1 MSSQSKFNFSKLSL
15 SFLIALCW
23 ASSAAAQQCNVKI
36 EQLTNAPELR
46 GFHLGMSF
54 EQVKARVPPVQFGR
68 TDHIGVTKTSIN
80 PLYDSRFDK
89 ASFADVRTIS
99 LDFLDGKLTALWIGF
114 ESSFKWQTVDEFVAG
129 ISKSLNVPATWS
141 PHKGGKQLR
150 CDGLSVF
157 VSLIAGSPSVRLTDD
172 AAEETIAARR
182 EEAVAAA
189 ESMVLGDKST
199 KFYYP
204 GNCDAGETVS
214 VLNRITFKDKDEA
227 EKAGYKL
234 ARDCQ

>member
-1 MSSQSKFNFSKLSL
+1 MTLQSKFTFFKFSLSL
-15 SFLIALCW
+15 LIVFCW
-23 ASSAAAQQCNVKI
+23 AASASAQHCNLKI
-36 EQLTNAPELR
+36 DQVANAPELR
-46 GFHLGMSF
+46 GFRLGMNF

-68 TDHIGVTKTSIN
+68 TDNVGVTKTSIN

-99 LDFLDGKLTALWIGF
+99 LDFLDGTLTTLWIGF
-114 ESSFKWQTVDEFVAG
+114 ESSFKWRTVDQFVAG
-129 ISKSLNVPATWS
+129 ITKSLNVPASWS
-141 PHKGGKQLR
+141 PKKGGQELR
-150 CDGLSVF
+150 CDGFSIF

-199 KFYYP
+199 KVYYP
-204 GNCDAGETVS
+204 ANCDAGENIS
-214 VLNRITFKDKDEA
+214 PLNRLTFKDKDEA

-234 ARDCQ
+234 ATDCQ

>member
-1 MSSQSKFNFSKLSL
+1 MSLQSKSNLLKFSL

-23 ASSAAAQQCNVKI
+23 ASSASAQQCNLKI
-36 EQLTNAPELR
+36 EEVADAPELR
-46 GFHLGMSF
+46 GFRLGMSF
-54 EQVKARVPPVQFGR
+54 EQVKARVPQVQFGR
-68 TDHIGVTKTSIN
+68 TDNIGVTKTTIN

-89 ASFADVRTIS
+89 ASFADVRTVS
-99 LDFLDGKLTALWIGF
+99 LDFLDGKLTTLWIGF
-114 ESSFKWQTVDEFVAG
+114 ESSFKWQTVDQFVTG
-129 ISKSLNVPATWS
+129 ISKSLNVPASWA
-141 PHKGGKQLR
+141 PKKGGQQLR
-150 CDGLSVF
+150 CEGFSVF

-199 KFYYP
+199 KVYYP
-204 GNCDAGETVS
+204 ANCDAGENVS
-214 VLNRITFKDKDEA
+214 APNRITFKDKDEA

-234 ARDCQ
+234 APDCQ